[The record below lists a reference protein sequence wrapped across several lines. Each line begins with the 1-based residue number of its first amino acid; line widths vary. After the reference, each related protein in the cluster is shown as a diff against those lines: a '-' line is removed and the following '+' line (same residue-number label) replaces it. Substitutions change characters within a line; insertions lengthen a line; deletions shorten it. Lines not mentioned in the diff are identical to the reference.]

1 MLFTH
6 WVLYFLQSFQGSGI
20 TLTKIGNAM
29 ISNKPVNTY
38 FFPRQAVKCAAEVQE
53 ELRGFNLEGL
63 GYQKGSTAKVS

>member
-1 MLFTH
+1 
-6 WVLYFLQSFQGSGI
+6 
-20 TLTKIGNAM
+20 M
-29 ISNKPVNTY
+29 ISNKPVNTC